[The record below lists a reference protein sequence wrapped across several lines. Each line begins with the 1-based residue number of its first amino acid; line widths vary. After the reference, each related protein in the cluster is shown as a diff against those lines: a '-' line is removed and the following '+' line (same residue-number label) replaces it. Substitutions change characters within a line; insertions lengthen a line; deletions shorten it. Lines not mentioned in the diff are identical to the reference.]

1 MLSEEAKEGLR
12 QSLDKV
18 HDWPSLY
25 MFKLIFEPDE
35 DRLTRVLGLFPKE
48 VEVLRRYSAG
58 GKYLSLTVKEVMMSA
73 EDVVR
78 RYERAS
84 EIPGVIMI

>member
-48 VEVLRRYSAG
+48 AEVLRRYSAG

>member
-12 QSLDKV
+12 QSLEKV
-18 HDWPSLY
+18 HAWPSLY

-35 DRLTRVLGLFPKE
+35 ARLNRVLALFPAE
-48 VEVLRRYSAG
+48 AEVLRRFSTG

-73 EDVVR
+73 DDVVQ

>member
-12 QSLDKV
+12 QSLEKV

-48 VEVLRRYSAG
+48 AEVLRRYSVG

-84 EIPGVIMI
+84 AIPGVIMI

>member
-1 MLSEEAKEGLR
+1 MLNEEAKASLR

-35 DRLTRVLGLFPKE
+35 VRLQAVLDLFPKE
-48 VEVLRRYSAG
+48 SEVLRRYSTG
-58 GKYLSLTVKEVMMSA
+58 GKYLSLTIKEVMMSA
-73 EDVVR
+73 EDVVQ
-78 RYERAS
+78 RYDRAAA
-84 EIPGVIMI
+84 IPGVMMI

>member
-12 QSLDKV
+12 QSLEKV
-18 HDWPSLY
+18 HEWPSLY
-25 MFKLIFEPDE
+25 MFKLIFEPDG
-35 DRLTRVLGLFPKE
+35 DRLAKVLALFPSE
-48 VEVLRRYSAG
+48 AEVLRRYSAG
-58 GKYLSLTVKEVMMSA
+58 GRYLSLTVKEVMMSA
-73 EDVVR
+73 SDVVQ